1 MVFDT
6 SEECRHTLDELLKQ
20 HTNLIDNGTND
31 YNHMMSRNLIIN
43 SIMRRLQNA
52 ITYVSFDTNLSFG
65 AIHPGQQD
73 ILFTGI
79 ANAISGRSVTLQK
92 KERGNDDRYL
102 VPQAKRYEYCWDIA
116 PYKCKFFTRN
126 KYDNY
131 LQFYMEIENGDLI
144 SGVDTDSE
152 THTDHGETVSSMFT
166 ILQSMHDRVT
176 RLESSLP
183 RTRPSIIACP
193 RRLE

>member
-20 HTNLIDNGTND
+20 YTHLKDNGTND
-31 YNHMMSRNLIIN
+31 YNHMMSRNFIVNTILRN
-43 SIMRRLQNA
+43 LQNN
-52 ITYVSFDTNLSFG
+52 ISYVCFDTQLDFG
-65 AIHPGQQD
+65 AINSGQQD
-73 ILFTGI
+73 DLFTGI

-92 KERGNDDRYL
+92 KQHGIDDRYL
-102 VPQAKRYEYCWDIA
+102 VTQAKRYEYWWDFA

-126 KYDNY
+126 RFNNY
-131 LQFYMEIENGDLI
+131 LKFFMEIENGDLV

-152 THTDHGETVSSMFT
+152 TPANRGEIVSSMFT
-166 ILQSMHDRVT
+166 ILQNMHDRVT

-183 RTRPSIIACP
+183 RTRPSIACP